1 MRPMKPDG
9 KLPEVHTSRP
19 DCGCERCQHVISQWR
34 VMATADALFKIF
46 GFVRLKETTTNEEE
60 AQ

>member
-1 MRPMKPDG
+1 
-9 KLPEVHTSRP
+9 VHTSRP